1 MAGFW
6 GCPFLTVFGCGLA
19 PGLALSEAHEAASAV
34 LPCGDHIPA
43 YCQVHSGT
51 RVCVM
56 RVHQGGTVLVSYQL
70 QTQEVLKRQSQL
82 NLANTVQHYSDL
94 IRSKSILN
102 HNVYNVSAFSHLQN
116 TCNVKGCEDREAT
129 KNGEIV
135 PIEQNHYMIT

>member
-6 GCPFLTVFGCGLA
+6 GCSFLTVFGCGLS

-56 RVHQGGTVLVSYQL
+56 RVHQGGTVLASYQL

-94 IRSKSILN
+94 IRSK
-102 HNVYNVSAFSHLQN
+102 
-116 TCNVKGCEDREAT
+116 
-129 KNGEIV
+129 
-135 PIEQNHYMIT
+135 